1 MSHRVTSIGRRD
13 ATARAAWSV
22 ALPVSG
28 WVLSIALLVLS
39 GHVGNVTSTA
49 GLNQG
54 NRAGALAFLV
64 AGAMDVILGTVG
76 IILAV
81 TAKRTQTAPNAQSW
95 KGLATAGLVLN
106 PILVAMGVMA
116 LLVGAFLYEFATSWN
131 F

>member
-1 MSHRVTSIGRRD
+1 MTSIRRRD

-28 WVLSIALLVLS
+28 WVLSIALLILS
-39 GHVGNVTSTA
+39 GHMGNVTSTA
-49 GLNQG
+49 GLDQG

-64 AGAMDVILGTVG
+64 AGAMDLIVGTVG

-81 TAKRTQTAPNAQSW
+81 TSKRTQTAPNAQSR
-95 KGLATAGLVLN
+95 KGLATVGLVLN

-116 LLVGAFLYEFATSWN
+116 LLIGAFLYEFVTSWN